1 MLPSIKKRR
10 VEDGAV
16 TGDNE
21 SATNH
26 SENDVVMLSTDKTS
40 SSTAL
45 TTSNNVESLCTLLN
59 KKSTTI
65 TNLSNSLEAFLKV
78 ILEKDDLSESM
89 PLLKKAMMLLSI
101 YRSRIDM
108 KAILKTLKHD
118 KEGVVK
124 LTVSNNVNT
133 IHSYFSPMS
142 GRTITIDTGFS
153 LSRYAF
159 LSILKFLPLND
170 VMKWMRV
177 NKQMKSLIDS
187 HEGGIIIAPDLSI
200 LPDKERMTMTLLKKR
215 VLNRPFFQY
224 VEAIELPRGR
234 LHHKGIQKH
243 INIITAS
250 LSQLTEIIWPKK
262 GDFMDYYR
270 FNSKQNII
278 NGILEPENIL
288 VLPQFGLKRYYWW
301 KSKYGVGDELEK
313 NKIGMSSFENALHL
327 SFSIPVT
334 VSSLQLSFPSQ
345 LNNLV
350 SLDIKCDSIESIRIT
365 HRFSRNCIVL
375 KESHPDFH
383 KNILKAAKNLRC
395 LKDFRFPYSKNV
407 FTETTTFEKIRN
419 NHPCIE
425 RLEIYACK
433 RLVSITYIK

>member
-10 VEDGAV
+10 VEDGAA

-89 PLLKKAMMLLSI
+89 PLLKKAMMMLSI

-108 KAILKTLKHD
+108 KAILKTLKDD

-124 LTVSNNVNT
+124 FTIPNNVNT
-133 IHSYFSPMS
+133 LYNYFSPMS
-142 GRTITIDTGFS
+142 GRTINDTGFS

-159 LSILKFLPLND
+159 LSILKFLQLKD

-200 LPDKERMTMTLLKKR
+200 LPDKERMTTMTLLKKR

-224 VEAIELPRGR
+224 VEAIELP
-234 LHHKGIQKH
+234 
-243 INIITAS
+243 INEKLRYKITEPQLNVITSSLAQ
-250 LSQLTEIIWPKK
+250 LSQIKWPKHGNFWNYNNNDSLNNMMK
-262 GDFMDYYR
+262 Y
-270 FNSKQNII
+270 
-278 NGILEPENIL
+278 GILEPENIL
-288 VLPQFGLKRYYWW
+288 VIPDIRFRPFEDIEINEGIKIF
-301 KSKYGVGDELEK
+301 K
-313 NKIGMSSFENALHL
+313 NALAANISFESYWGSRMNQLRFPNIFYSNL
-327 SFSIPVT
+327 I
-334 VSSLQLSFPSQ
+334 SL
-345 LNNLV
+345 N
-350 SLDIKCDSIESIRIT
+350 IECDDCDYDY
-365 HRFSRNCIVL
+365 HREWRR
-375 KESHPDFH
+375 
-383 KNILKAAKNLRC
+383 ILKATELDALEKIVNAMKNLKC
-395 LKDFRFPYSKNV
+395 LKDFRFPYAKKV
-407 FTETTTFEKIRN
+407 FTEKTIFEAISN

-425 RLEIYACK
+425 RLSVYMCQ
-433 RLVSITYIK
+433 RFVSRR

>member
-21 SATNH
+21 AVNDN
-26 SENDVVMLSTDKTS
+26 SENDVVMLSTDATS

-65 TNLSNSLEAFLKV
+65 TDLSNSLEAFLKV
-78 ILEKDDLSESM
+78 ILEKDNLSESM
-89 PLLKKAMMLLSI
+89 PLLKKAMMMLSI

-187 HEGGIIIAPDLSI
+187 HEGYCG
-200 LPDKERMTMTLLKKR
+200 
-215 VLNRPFFQY
+215 V
-224 VEAIELPRGR
+224 PR
-234 LHHKGIQKH
+234 
-243 INIITAS
+243 T
-250 LSQLTEIIWPKK
+250 
-262 GDFMDYYR
+262 
-270 FNSKQNII
+270 
-278 NGILEPENIL
+278 
-288 VLPQFGLKRYYWW
+288 GL
-301 KSKYGVGDELEK
+301 
-313 NKIGMSSFENALHL
+313 
-327 SFSIPVT
+327 
-334 VSSLQLSFPSQ
+334 
-345 LNNLV
+345 
-350 SLDIKCDSIESIRIT
+350 
-365 HRFSRNCIVL
+365 
-375 KESHPDFH
+375 
-383 KNILKAAKNLRC
+383 
-395 LKDFRFPYSKNV
+395 
-407 FTETTTFEKIRN
+407 
-419 NHPCIE
+419 
-425 RLEIYACK
+425 
-433 RLVSITYIK
+433 

>member
-21 SATNH
+21 AVNDN
-26 SENDVVMLSTDKTS
+26 SENDVVMLSTDATS

-65 TNLSNSLEAFLKV
+65 TDLSNSLEAFLKV
-78 ILEKDDLSESM
+78 ILEKDNLSESM
-89 PLLKKAMMLLSI
+89 PLLKKAMMMLSI

-118 KEGVVK
+118 KKGVVK

-187 HEGGIIIAPDLSI
+187 HEGGIIIAPDLSV
-200 LPDKERMTMTLLKKR
+200 LPDKWRMTMTLLKKR
-215 VLNRPFFQY
+215 VLSRPFFQY
-224 VEAIELPRGR
+224 VEAIELPIEGMNY
-234 LHHKGIQKH
+234 KITEKQM
-243 INIITAS
+243 NVITAS
-250 LSQLTEIIWPKK
+250 LTQLRELIWPSSDAYFW
-262 GDFMDYYR
+262 G
-270 FNSKQNII
+270 SKRTTRSLDTRNNPISAAT
-278 NGILEPENIL
+278 NGIVEPEN
-288 VLPQFGLKRYYWW
+288 VLTLPLFRY
-301 KSKYGVGDELEK
+301 VGFWY
-313 NKIGMSSFENALHL
+313 I
-327 SFSIPVT
+327 
-334 VSSLQLSFPSQ
+334 SQ
-345 LNNLV
+345 
-350 SLDIKCDSIESIRIT
+350 
-365 HRFSRNCIVL
+365 
-375 KESHPDFH
+375 
-383 KNILKAAKNLRC
+383 
-395 LKDFRFPYSKNV
+395 
-407 FTETTTFEKIRN
+407 
-419 NHPCIE
+419 
-425 RLEIYACK
+425 
-433 RLVSITYIK
+433 

>member
-1 MLPSIKKRR
+1 MLPSVKKRR
-10 VEDGAV
+10 VEDGAA

-26 SENDVVMLSTDKTS
+26 SENDVMMLSTDATS

-89 PLLKKAMMLLSI
+89 PLLKKAMMMLSI

-108 KAILKTLKHD
+108 KAILRKLKSD

-124 LTVSNNVNT
+124 LTISHKVVTMTETVPYTVTVSSNSTMPWTVPCLGACTVNVT
-133 IHSYFSPMS
+133 
-142 GRTITIDTGFS
+142 RTLNSDFS

-159 LSILKFLPLND
+159 LSILKFLQLKD

-234 LHHKGIQKH
+234 LHHKGIQ
-243 INIITAS
+243 NT
-250 LSQLTEIIWPKK
+250 
-262 GDFMDYYR
+262 
-270 FNSKQNII
+270 
-278 NGILEPENIL
+278 
-288 VLPQFGLKRYYWW
+288 
-301 KSKYGVGDELEK
+301 
-313 NKIGMSSFENALHL
+313 
-327 SFSIPVT
+327 
-334 VSSLQLSFPSQ
+334 
-345 LNNLV
+345 
-350 SLDIKCDSIESIRIT
+350 
-365 HRFSRNCIVL
+365 
-375 KESHPDFH
+375 
-383 KNILKAAKNLRC
+383 
-395 LKDFRFPYSKNV
+395 
-407 FTETTTFEKIRN
+407 
-419 NHPCIE
+419 
-425 RLEIYACK
+425 
-433 RLVSITYIK
+433 